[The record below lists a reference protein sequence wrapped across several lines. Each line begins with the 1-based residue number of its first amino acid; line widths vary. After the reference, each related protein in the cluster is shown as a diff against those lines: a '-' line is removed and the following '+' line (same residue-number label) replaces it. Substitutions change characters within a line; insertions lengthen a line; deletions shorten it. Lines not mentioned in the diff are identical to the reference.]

1 MPDVCPC
8 CGSTLVVRQSSG
20 GTRQLYCENEACPAR
35 LVRKFV
41 HFCSKTRMEIK
52 GLDEQTLTTFVQHGW
67 VKNYGD
73 LYELERHKEEILKTP
88 GFGEKSFARLQKA
101 VDERRTCTLNQFIAA
116 LGIPEVGRHAGRIL
130 NRKFGGSW
138 DAFERAI
145 LDQFDFTQLED
156 FGQVMNDNIYCWYPV
171 IIIDQYIPGIAA
183 YIESIEQEVVFLFD
197 EFDKTF
203 GSVCPGANEA
213 DPQSALLSMF
223 DGTAQGKK
231 LFIVTCNSL
240 YKLNDYLVNRPGRF
254 HYHFRFDYPSPEEIQ
269 AYLTDKLR
277 PAYIGEIRKVILFS
291 KKVAL
296 NYDCLRAI
304 AFELNLGLP
313 FEKAIQDLNII
324 NLHEECYNVTLHF
337 HGGRTMTA
345 KRCQLDLFG
354 DDRPERVCLQDE
366 HGRDQLIVEFDPQM
380 CVYDYERHATIVPA
394 EALSLDY
401 IDYYEEETVAEIKKL
416 VPDYLSL
423 TRAAERNLHYLT
435 A

>member
-1 MPDVCPC
+1 MKAISIGKRYEIHEDSLKAYDKLPVNTYTVPFDKMSGFYLEARSRLAVTEKVYGIHPEKADKVLKAFTMFERNLGVILS
-8 CGSTLVVRQSSG
+8 GS
-20 GTRQLYCENEACPAR
+20 
-35 LVRKFV
+35 
-41 HFCSKTRMEIK
+41 K
-52 GLDEQTLTTFVQHGW
+52 GIG
-67 VKNYGD
+67 
-73 LYELERHKEEILKTP
+73 
-88 GFGEKSFARLQKA
+88 KSLFARLLSAKA
-101 VDERRTCTLNQFIAA
+101 QD
-116 LGIPEVGRHAGRIL
+116 AG
-130 NRKFGGSW
+130 
-138 DAFERAI
+138 
-145 LDQFDFTQLED
+145 
-156 FGQVMNDNIYCWYPV
+156 YPV

-231 LFIVTCNSL
+231 LFIITCNSL

-337 HGGRTMTA
+337 
-345 KRCQLDLFG
+345 
-354 DDRPERVCLQDE
+354 
-366 HGRDQLIVEFDPQM
+366 
-380 CVYDYERHATIVPA
+380 
-394 EALSLDY
+394 LSL
-401 IDYYEEETVAEIKKL
+401 IHI
-416 VPDYLSL
+416 
-423 TRAAERNLHYLT
+423 
-435 A
+435 

>member
-1 MPDVCPC
+1 MDYEKRTFYMKAISIGKRYEIHEDSLKAYDKLPVNTYTVRFDKMSGFYLEARSRLAVTEKVYGIHPEKADKVLKAFTMFERNLGVILS
-8 CGSTLVVRQSSG
+8 GS
-20 GTRQLYCENEACPAR
+20 
-35 LVRKFV
+35 
-41 HFCSKTRMEIK
+41 K
-52 GLDEQTLTTFVQHGW
+52 GIG
-67 VKNYGD
+67 
-73 LYELERHKEEILKTP
+73 
-88 GFGEKSFARLQKA
+88 KSLFARLLSAKA
-101 VDERRTCTLNQFIAA
+101 QD
-116 LGIPEVGRHAGRIL
+116 AG
-130 NRKFGGSW
+130 
-138 DAFERAI
+138 
-145 LDQFDFTQLED
+145 
-156 FGQVMNDNIYCWYPV
+156 YPV

-231 LFIVTCNSL
+231 LFIITCNSL

-354 DDRPERVCLQDE
+354 DDRSERVCLQDE
-366 HGRDQLIVEFDPQM
+366 HGRDQLIVEFDPRM

-401 IDYYEEETVAEIKKL
+401 IEYYEEETVAIKKL

-423 TRAAERNLHYLT
+423 SRAAERNLHYLT

>member
-1 MPDVCPC
+1 MRLWPACM
-8 CGSTLVVRQSSG
+8 RQFALLHQN
-20 GTRQLYCENEACPAR
+20 RQLLQVTATVGWQNGLLKENILHESYQHWKVYEIHEDSLKAYDKLPVNTYTVRFDKMSGFYLEARSR
-35 LVRKFV
+35 LAVTEKMYGIHPEKADKVLKAFTMFERNLGV
-41 HFCSKTRMEIK
+41 ILSGSKGI
-52 GLDEQTLTTFVQHGW
+52 G
-67 VKNYGD
+67 
-73 LYELERHKEEILKTP
+73 
-88 GFGEKSFARLQKA
+88 KSLFARLLSAKA
-101 VDERRTCTLNQFIAA
+101 QD
-116 LGIPEVGRHAGRIL
+116 AG
-130 NRKFGGSW
+130 
-138 DAFERAI
+138 
-145 LDQFDFTQLED
+145 
-156 FGQVMNDNIYCWYPV
+156 YPV

-231 LFIVTCNSL
+231 LFIITCNSL

-366 HGRDQLIVEFDPQM
+366 HGRDLLIVEFDPQM

-423 TRAAERNLHYLT
+423 SRAAERNLHYLT

>member
-1 MPDVCPC
+1 MKAISIGKRYEIHEDSLKAYDKLPVNTYTVRFDKMSGFYLEARSRLAVTEKVYGIHPEKADKVLKAFTMFERSLGVILS
-8 CGSTLVVRQSSG
+8 GS
-20 GTRQLYCENEACPAR
+20 
-35 LVRKFV
+35 
-41 HFCSKTRMEIK
+41 K
-52 GLDEQTLTTFVQHGW
+52 GIG
-67 VKNYGD
+67 
-73 LYELERHKEEILKTP
+73 
-88 GFGEKSFARLQKA
+88 KSLFARLLSAKA
-101 VDERRTCTLNQFIAA
+101 QD
-116 LGIPEVGRHAGRIL
+116 AG
-130 NRKFGGSW
+130 
-138 DAFERAI
+138 
-145 LDQFDFTQLED
+145 
-156 FGQVMNDNIYCWYPV
+156 YPV

-213 DPQSALLSMF
+213 APQSALLSMF

-231 LFIVTCNSL
+231 LVIITCNSL

-366 HGRDQLIVEFDPQM
+366 HGRDLLIVEFDPQM

-423 TRAAERNLHYLT
+423 SRAAERNLHYLT

>member
-1 MPDVCPC
+1 MKAISIGKRYEIHEDSLKAYDKLPVNTYTVRFDKMSGFYLEARSRLAVTEKVYGIHPEKADKVLKAFTMFERNLGVILS
-8 CGSTLVVRQSSG
+8 GS
-20 GTRQLYCENEACPAR
+20 
-35 LVRKFV
+35 
-41 HFCSKTRMEIK
+41 K
-52 GLDEQTLTTFVQHGW
+52 GIG
-67 VKNYGD
+67 
-73 LYELERHKEEILKTP
+73 
-88 GFGEKSFARLQKA
+88 KSLFARILSAKA
-101 VDERRTCTLNQFIAA
+101 QD
-116 LGIPEVGRHAGRIL
+116 AG
-130 NRKFGGSW
+130 
-138 DAFERAI
+138 
-145 LDQFDFTQLED
+145 
-156 FGQVMNDNIYCWYPV
+156 YPV

-231 LFIVTCNSL
+231 LFIITCNSL

-354 DDRPERVCLQDE
+354 DDRPEHVCLQDE
-366 HGRDQLIVEFDPQM
+366 HGRDQLIVEFDPRM

-423 TRAAERNLHYLT
+423 SRAAERNLHYLT